1 MMYPPVTV
9 CDLLQSLDQF
19 VDAVSPKIGRSGV
32 EEVVEPVFKNLF
44 AIEGNTPHLV

>member
-1 MMYPPVTV
+1 MYLPVTV

-19 VDAVSPKIGRSGV
+19 VIAVSPKIGRSGV